1 MPTAGP
7 DPTPGCGF
15 LSIRAPAAAAEAA
28 VMIKTDR
35 RLMGMSREL
44 LRPYRSSSGTKK
56 RAALMEIRLVT
67 VCPITVCPIT
77 VIQRPVAESLSS
89 PVDHCSQ

>member
-1 MPTAGP
+1 
-7 DPTPGCGF
+7 
-15 LSIRAPAAAAEAA
+15 
-28 VMIKTDR
+28 MIKTDR

-67 VCPITVCPIT
+67 VCYITVT
-77 VIQRPVAESLSS
+77 QSPVAESLSS
-89 PVDHCSQ
+89 PVDYCTQ

>member
-1 MPTAGP
+1 
-7 DPTPGCGF
+7 
-15 LSIRAPAAAAEAA
+15 
-28 VMIKTDR
+28 MIKTDR

-67 VCPITVCPIT
+67 VRHFT
-77 VIQRPVAESLSS
+77 VIQRPVAEPLSS

>member
-1 MPTAGP
+1 
-7 DPTPGCGF
+7 
-15 LSIRAPAAAAEAA
+15 
-28 VMIKTDR
+28 MIKTDR
-35 RLMGMSREL
+35 RLKGMSLEL

-67 VCPITVCPIT
+67 VRHFT

-89 PVDHCSQ
+89 PVDDCSQ